1 MQRRESYLYFG
12 MDLHKKTHT
21 AVLVNCWN
29 EKLETLVI
37 ENKPVEY
44 GIPADIRDHALTF
57 LDEPLLGIFN
67 AFEAQFCDSSR
78 EKVTAQAKKK

>member
-1 MQRRESYLYFG
+1 VFKRSLNAGQKRESYLYVG

-37 ENKPVEY
+37 EEQQRQFY
-44 GIPADIRDHALTF
+44 GNCRCEI
-57 LDEPLLGIFN
+57 
-67 AFEAQFCDSSR
+67 
-78 EKVTAQAKKK
+78 